1 MLQETKAHPPVQT
14 KFQTKKKNLKIQKT
28 LMRPSRNRTT
38 MFQTKAQTKI
48 QKTPKK
54 KNLKKIQKTTKRRM
68 MIDVGSVS
76 ERLT

>member
-1 MLQETKAHPPVQT
+1 MLQETKAQPPVQT

-38 MFQTKAQTKI
+38 MFQTKTQTKI

-68 MIDVGSVS
+68 MTGTPV
-76 ERLT
+76 